1 MRCSKCGELGH
12 NARTCVRRQAQ
23 LKEEDPLENLSQSS
37 IDKDCAICCC
47 AIHRAGDNFGLPCCG
62 NVLHTK
68 CYEDFL
74 RSCEKTFV
82 DGLGVTQTVESHICP
97 LCKADM
103 DAAVQKEEETLK
115 IFGFDAQPFNEF
127 EETQPVAAAA
137 AMPLPPGDED
147 EIGQC
152 QKCISHLNK
161 RMKLTEENETLK
173 EEIVN
178 LKEQVQKLEA
188 KLSDIRNIV
197 N

>member
-1 MRCSKCGELGH
+1 M
-12 NARTCVRRQAQ
+12 NALQ
-23 LKEEDPLENLSQSS
+23 E
-37 IDKDCAICCC
+37 
-47 AIHRAGDNFGLPCCG
+47 
-62 NVLHTK
+62 
-68 CYEDFL
+68 
-74 RSCEKTFV
+74 
-82 DGLGVTQTVESHICP
+82 
-97 LCKADM
+97 
-103 DAAVQKEEETLK
+103 EEETLK

-161 RMKLTEENETLK
+161 RMKLTEENETLNEENETLK

-188 KLSDIRNIV
+188 KLSDIRNIL